1 MPKYVSA
8 KDGPQRSVIYTDSDG
23 RQWRFEGGSRPWRNQ
38 NPGNLVPGAVSK
50 RNGAIGKADRFAVFP
65 DYKTGHEALL
75 DSLIN
80 IHGGKGIPDLMKVYA
95 PPNENE
101 TKKYITFIR
110 KKTGIK
116 GSKKIR
122 DFSASEF
129 EKLWRA
135 IEQMEGWG
143 KEGRIIECTPKKQ
156 ITGVRKDKK
165 GTIQSYRIEEYGWV
179 SKAEGIRLAS
189 AGEVDAVVATSPR
202 GNLFLRARPNSD
214 VFDNLE
220 IKG

>member
-23 RQWRFEGGSRPWRNQ
+23 GKPTVAKSK
-38 NPGNLVPGAVSK
+38 PGKPGA
-50 RNGAIGKADRFAVFP
+50 RCG
-65 DYKTGHEALL
+65 
-75 DSLIN
+75 
-80 IHGGKGIPDLMKVYA
+80 
-95 PPNENE
+95 
-101 TKKYITFIR
+101 
-110 KKTGIK
+110 
-116 GSKKIR
+116 
-122 DFSASEF
+122 
-129 EKLWRA
+129 
-135 IEQMEGWG
+135 EQE
-143 KEGRIIECTPKKQ
+143 ERSHRQSRQ

-214 VFDNLE
+214 VSDNLE